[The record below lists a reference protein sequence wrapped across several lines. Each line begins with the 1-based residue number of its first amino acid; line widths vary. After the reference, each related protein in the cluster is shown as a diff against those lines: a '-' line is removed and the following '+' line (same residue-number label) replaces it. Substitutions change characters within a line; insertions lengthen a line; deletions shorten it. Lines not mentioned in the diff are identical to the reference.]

1 MPNSDEMSN
10 AVCPNIITRIQTLK
24 TLAEHPLRMLPF
36 KFRGVNRDM
45 PVVSVR
51 ISLPVYR
58 VGNRR
63 TKTLQEEYLA
73 NHPELARDFFS
84 CDEDSIAV
92 QSAQNEILC
101 GLIAEKDLFDVFAN
115 PKVQQDEPIIC
126 TRQGVVVNGNR
137 RLCAWRKLFKEDAAK
152 YNHYESVEVMLLPED
167 TEEPDINN
175 IERDLQIKRSIKSEY
190 SWHARANMIRLDF
203 ERVNSYDELKQMYD
217 MQRQEIDLALD
228 CYKYAKGYLAS
239 IGKIGQWSL
248 VDKQEYAFQKI
259 VKEKKKLHAPGEQ
272 KIFEACAAAVLQVSS
287 DAVGNRRYDVIPQ
300 IAQHIKPIIEVLKR
314 DIPTVPNQTRAVD
327 DPFGMVD
334 TTSSDVDVYRLE
346 QACRKPE
353 NVRKTVELLTSVIE
367 AQNTHVRD
375 SRATHL
381 LLDDMVRISTE
392 MITAKNRDLDDRQED
407 LQSVKNQLESIMAT
421 CKYIQE
427 WVIRHEAQ
435 S

>member
-1 MPNSDEMSN
+1 MSISDNTSN
-10 AVCPNIITRIQTLK
+10 VVCPNLITRIQTLK
-24 TLAEHPLRMLPF
+24 ALAEHPLRVMPF
-36 KFRGVNRDM
+36 KFRGSNRDM

-73 NHPELARDFFS
+73 NHPELGQDFFT

-92 QSAQNEILC
+92 QSAQNDILC
-101 GLIAEKDLFDVFAN
+101 GLITEKDLLDVFSN

-137 RLCAWRKLFKEDAAK
+137 RLCAWRKLFQEDAVK

-203 ERVNSYDELKQMYD
+203 ERVNSYEEIKQMYD
-217 MQRQEIDLALD
+217 MQRQEIEVALE

-239 IGKIGQWSL
+239 IGKDGQWSL

-259 VKEKKKLHAPGEQ
+259 VKEKKKLHTIGEQ
-272 KIFEACAAAVLQVSS
+272 KIFEACAAAVLQVRNK
-287 DAVGNRRYDVIPQ
+287 AVGDRRYDVIPQ

-314 DIPTVPNQTRAVD
+314 DIPTVSNPTQSVD
-327 DPFGMVD
+327 DPFDMVARN
-334 TTSSDVDVYRLE
+334 SDVDIYRLE
-346 QACRKPE
+346 QACRNPA
-353 NVRKTVELLTSVIE
+353 NVEKTVELLTTVIN
-367 AQNTHVRD
+367 AQNTHARD
-375 SRATHL
+375 ARATHL
-381 LLDDMVRISTE
+381 LLEDMTRISTE

-407 LQSVKNQLESIMAT
+407 LQSVKNQIESIMAT

-427 WVIRHEAQ
+427 WVLKHETRA
-435 S
+435 